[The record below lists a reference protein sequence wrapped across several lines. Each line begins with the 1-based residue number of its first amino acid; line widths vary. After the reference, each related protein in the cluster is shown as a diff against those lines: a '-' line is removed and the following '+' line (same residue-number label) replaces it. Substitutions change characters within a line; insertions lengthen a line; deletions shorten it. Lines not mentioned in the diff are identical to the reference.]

1 MQRTAARTAASS
13 ASSSGALSVARATF
27 VLRAALVVVTLGM
40 LAVVGRVAQLQLSPG
55 EALSAY
61 THAGRRSAPLP
72 GVRGDILDA
81 RGRVLSTT
89 RFATR
94 LVIDPHLFPDSP
106 HEAIGRIVDATGLD
120 AERIG
125 TRVLRAQA
133 QNAERAARR
142 AAIEQERAL
151 QQGAPRPNGLMRLL
165 QVGATGVPSA
175 SAAAASPDAPSG
187 SASEG
192 GEATADGTTADA
204 APESPPTNPIRY
216 TPVSD
221 ILTEAQEAAIRAIRA
236 DEDNPI
242 AGLMLERV
250 PVREYPGADGV
261 APILG
266 LVGWGDEGTVGA
278 EASFESMLGARDGR
292 VRYVQDAKGNAM
304 WIEPSAYQPAA
315 RGDDLRLSIDIE
327 IQRMAM
333 EELQRGV
340 EDADAQGGR
349 ILVLD
354 PASGAIVAMGDIVR
368 PIEGVVPYPWMPE
381 GSQQRLPPKGERP
394 RYQVVQPEPA
404 RADNPAIARLR
415 CLVDS
420 YEPGSTFKPFVWAIA
435 LSNNVVRLDEV
446 IDTHSWY
453 PRRGRLVED
462 VLSSR
467 AASRSWHDVLVYSS
481 NCGMS
486 RVALR
491 LQPRVLHDALAR
503 WGFGQRLDIGL
514 PYEARSTLTTLRD
527 WKVDTSVSVSFGY
540 EVLVTPLHLA
550 RGFCAFAREGDL
562 AGTIPSV
569 SLVARPENDPNGVIA
584 QRVLAPD
591 AARMVRGPLEIVA
604 QRMERHIRDTPE
616 GGWAYRI
623 FGKSGTAN
631 VPLGAPPEGFRR
643 PAGERNYYED
653 QYNSSFIAAG
663 PVESP
668 RLVILCVI
676 DDPGP
681 HTQRNREHYGSYT
694 AGPVVRRVFDRAL
707 EYLGVPPDGPR
718 DPAAVATGSGGL
730 EG

>member
-1 MQRTAARTAASS
+1 MPDSS
-13 ASSSGALSVARATF
+13 ANPTSPARATG
-27 VLRAALVVVTLGM
+27 VLRTALAFITLGLVVVL
-40 LAVVGRVAQLQLSPG
+40 GRVVQLQLRPD
-55 EALSAY
+55 EALVPY
-61 THAGRRSAPLP
+61 TRAGVRTAPLA

-94 LVIDPHLFPDSP
+94 LVIDPHLFPENP
-106 HEAIGRIVDATGLD
+106 HEAIGRIVEATGLD

-133 QNAERAARR
+133 LNAERAARR
-142 AAIEQERAL
+142 DAMERERAL
-151 QQGAPRPNGLMRLL
+151 HEGTPRSNGLVRLL
-165 QVGATGVPSA
+165 QVGATGLLTA
-175 SAAAASPDAPSG
+175 DGAADAPDAPTDPRAASNG
-187 SASEG
+187 ATPDESAAEG
-192 GEATADGTTADA
+192 
-204 APESPPTNPIRY
+204 APEAPPTNPIRY

-221 ILTEAQEAAIRAIRA
+221 ILTEAQDAAIRSLRG
-236 DEDNPI
+236 DEVDPI
-242 AGLMLERV
+242 PGLILERV
-250 PVREYPGADGV
+250 PVREYPGAEGV

-278 EASFESMLGARDGR
+278 EASFESSLGARDGR
-292 VRYVQDAKGNAM
+292 VRYVQDAAGNAM
-304 WIEPSAYQPAA
+304 WIEPSASQPAA
-315 RGDDLRLSIDIE
+315 RGEDLRLSIDVE

-333 EELQRGV
+333 EELRRGV

-368 PIEGVVPYPWMPE
+368 PIEGVVPYPWTPK
-381 GSQQRLPPKGERP
+381 GSQERLPPVGQRP

-446 IDTHSWY
+446 IDTNSWF

-462 VLSSR
+462 VRSVR
-467 AASRSWHDVLVYSS
+467 APSRSWHDVLVYSS

-491 LQPRVLHDALAR
+491 LQPRVLHDSLDR

-604 QRMERHIRDTPE
+604 QRMERHVRGGPE

-643 PAGERNYYED
+643 PVGERNYYEN

-681 HTQRNREHYGSYT
+681 HTIRNSQHYGSYT
-694 AGPVVRRVFDRAL
+694 AGPVVRRLFDRAL
-707 EYLGVPPDGPR
+707 EYLGVPPDGAR
-718 DPAAVATGSGGL
+718 DPAQVASGTGGL